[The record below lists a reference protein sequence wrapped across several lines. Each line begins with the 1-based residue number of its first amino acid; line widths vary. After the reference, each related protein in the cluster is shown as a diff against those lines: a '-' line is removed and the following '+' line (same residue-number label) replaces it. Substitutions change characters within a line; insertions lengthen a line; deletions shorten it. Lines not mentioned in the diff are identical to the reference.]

1 MTNNTQSPTF
11 VETIRISRGKAERL
25 PLHAARMERTMRKF
39 FPDAPAIGS
48 DQLENYIY
56 NNVCLTGSGIM
67 KCRIVYAQ
75 CPLSVSLEPYTVR
88 EVRSLK
94 LVDGAGIDY
103 AYKSTDRRPLTNLFS
118 LRGEADDVL
127 IVKDGRIT
135 DTTIGNVALLI
146 RGKWLTPANPLL
158 KGTRRKA
165 LLDEGVIEEGDIRP
179 DDIQDCK
186 SIMVFNAMIPWG
198 RIEVSPLNCTML
210 K

>member
-1 MTNNTQSPTF
+1 MTNSKQSPTF
-11 VETIRISRGKAERL
+11 VETIRINRGRAERL
-25 PLHAARMERTMRKF
+25 PLHAARMEHTMREF
-39 FPDAPAIGS
+39 FPDTPTIGS
-48 DQLENYIY
+48 DQLEDYIY
-56 NNVCLTGSGIM
+56 NNVYPTENGIM

-75 CPLSVSLEPYTVR
+75 SPLSIVLEPYTVR

-94 LVDGAGIDY
+94 LVDGADIDY
-103 AYKSTDRRPLTNLFS
+103 TYKSTDRTPLTNLFS
-118 LRGEADDVL
+118 LRGGADDVL

-135 DTTIGNVALLI
+135 DTSIGNVALLI
-146 RGKWLTPANPLL
+146 RGKWLTPATPLL

-165 LLDEGVIEEGDIRP
+165 LLDEGVVEEGDIRP